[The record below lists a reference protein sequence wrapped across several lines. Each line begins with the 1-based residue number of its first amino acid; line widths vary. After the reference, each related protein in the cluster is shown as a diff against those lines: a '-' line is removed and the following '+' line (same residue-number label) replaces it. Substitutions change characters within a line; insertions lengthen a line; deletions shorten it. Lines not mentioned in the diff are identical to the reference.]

1 MVHEAS
7 APVSGMTHPTRMTL
21 RHKMNHLEVACGR
34 FLKKDFAYSDKSILE
49 KSSFWSFRHSYEKLT
64 IVRKGDC
71 KDQ

>member
-34 FLKKDFAYSDKSILE
+34 FLKKDFAYSDKRISE
-49 KSSFWSFRHSYEKLT
+49 KTALKAFVIFTKN
-64 IVRKGDC
+64 
-71 KDQ
+71 